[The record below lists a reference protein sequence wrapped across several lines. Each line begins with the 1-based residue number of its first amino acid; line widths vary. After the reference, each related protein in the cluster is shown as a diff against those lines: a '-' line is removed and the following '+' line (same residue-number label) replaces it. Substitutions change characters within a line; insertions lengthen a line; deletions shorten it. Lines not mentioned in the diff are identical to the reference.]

1 MASRTEW
8 THYELLKSAIEDAI
22 SNAMWGCY
30 EPDED
35 PNEIVLA
42 ISEDL
47 ENVHCLVDP
56 SSFEVQ
62 DFIRQHEGWHIE
74 NATNY
79 EDAIGKADLYFD
91 LR

>member
-8 THYELLKSAIEDAI
+8 AQLKSAIGDAI
-22 SNAMWGCY
+22 SNAMWGNY
-30 EPDED
+30 EPDET

-47 ENVHCLVDP
+47 DEVHCLVDP
-56 SSFEVQ
+56 SSYEKQ
-62 DFIRQHEGWHIE
+62 DFIREHEGWHIE
-74 NATNY
+74 SATDY
-79 EDAIGKADLYFD
+79 ESAVDKAELYFD

>member
-8 THYELLKSAIEDAI
+8 AQLKSAIGDAI

-30 EPDED
+30 EPYED

-47 ENVHCLVDP
+47 DEVHCLVDP
-56 SSFEVQ
+56 SSSEKQ
-62 DFIRQHEGWHIE
+62 DFIREHEGWHIE
-74 NATNY
+74 EATTI
-79 EDAIGKADLYFD
+79 EDAIGTADFYFN